1 MVITLP
7 SHRQPPA
14 QSLFCG
20 GDGTCEA
27 GAADRPAISMQV
39 RESFTAHF
47 AADFCAAM
55 TERRH
60 ENEAKGANAA

>member
-1 MVITLP
+1 MVIDLP

-20 GDGTCEA
+20 RDGTCDA
-27 GAADRPAISMQV
+27 GEHRPAISMQV
-39 RESFTAHF
+39 LESFTAHF

-60 ENEAKGANAA
+60 ENDDHGIDAA

>member
-20 GDGTCEA
+20 RDGTWEVPA
-27 GAADRPAISMQV
+27 GDRPAISMEV

-60 ENEAKGANAA
+60 ENDVKSANAA

>member
-7 SHRQPPA
+7 SHPKPPA
-14 QSLFCG
+14 QSLFCT
-20 GDGTCEA
+20 GDGVCDI
-27 GAADRPAISMQV
+27 GASERPAVSMQV
-39 RESFTAHF
+39 RDSFTAYF

-60 ENEAKGANAA
+60 ENDDKGHDAA